1 MFGDA
6 NLGSV
11 SHGKTTETLDISGPP
26 IRSLLEVSIIE
37 TKHLMEIS
45 DFDQDG
51 VLSKHLGSVDLR
63 PRPMLVDVFRFA

>member
-1 MFGDA
+1 ME
-6 NLGSV
+6 
-11 SHGKTTETLDISGPP
+11 KTTETLDISGPP